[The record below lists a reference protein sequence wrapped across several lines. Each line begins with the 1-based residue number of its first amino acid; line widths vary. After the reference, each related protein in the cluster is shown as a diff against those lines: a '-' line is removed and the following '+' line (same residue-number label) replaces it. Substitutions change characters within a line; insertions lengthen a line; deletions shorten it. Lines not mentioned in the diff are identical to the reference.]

1 MSDAITRLQRE
12 RDLALRRID
21 ELHAYFKKKIKTK
34 EESHARRDSSINKN
48 YLKVSGDLDQGK
60 LLCDTHNLMMKRLQK
75 ELGEEAEF
83 DPDEDPHLR
92 RVRREYE
99 QCIEDNEECIR
110 QLESEQRSRDHHA
123 TGVCFSSN
131 LSVNHWTVDWDVATI
146 IEALEELHPLQAEH
160 KYLDDSKP
168 SNLNSN

>member
-75 ELGEEAEF
+75 ELGEEAE
-83 DPDEDPHLR
+83 
-92 RVRREYE
+92 
-99 QCIEDNEECIR
+99 CIEDNEECIR

-123 TGVCFSSN
+123 TGVLFSSN
-131 LSVNHWTVDWDVATI
+131 
-146 IEALEELHPLQAEH
+146 
-160 KYLDDSKP
+160 
-168 SNLNSN
+168 